1 MRNTKVPD
9 DAPPLIE
16 RSSAARYGSAA
27 GGFPGVAAKLSLC
40 AGLFSFLLNHHAAS
54 PQARLSPEAL
64 QGVILVCVLLI
75 IAGLALALF
84 ALISNR
90 KTGRPGVTGFAVAG
104 FLVNGLL
111 IAINAY
117 YYIRVATHREP

>member
-40 AGLFSFLLNHHAAS
+40 AGLFSFLLGHHAAS
-54 PQARLSPEAL
+54 AKVRLSLGAMH
-64 QGVILVCVLLI
+64 GVLLVCVMLI
-75 IAGLALALF
+75 AAGLALSLWALV
-84 ALISNR
+84 ANR
-90 KTGRPGVTGFAVAG
+90 KQKRPGVTGFAIAG
-104 FLVNGLL
+104 
-111 IAINAY
+111 
-117 YYIRVATHREP
+117 